1 MATLLD
7 QREREIIRDLFDWDD
22 SRRRMEAIFAG
33 FLLVAGAL
41 AIVWTAGFTAQN
53 LDDRTVYWV
62 TVPGFAAGLFLIL
75 NYIFWEKRN
84 RERHRIV
91 EVLRKL
97 AGEM

>member
-7 QREREIIRDLFDWDD
+7 QREREIIRELFDWDE
-22 SRRRMEAIFAG
+22 SRRRLEAIVASL
-33 FLLVAGAL
+33 LLVIGAVI
-41 AIVWTAGFTAQN
+41 IVWTAGFTAQN

-62 TVPGFAAGLFLIL
+62 TVPGFAAGLFLVT